1 MAYCVNTLPCTWHNV
16 VKPMRTPGGALDLH
30 FGRYVP
36 RRSEKYGAR
45 ERLERED
52 DGLWSGREREKV
64 GLWSGLQ
71 RVELVVSGAALSP
84 ERPRRQNPARRA
96 G

>member
-1 MAYCVNTLPCTWHNV
+1 MKCHGLDYICVGSGGGGGGG
-16 VKPMRTPGGALDLH
+16 GGALDLH

-45 ERLERED
+45 ERLEREND
-52 DGLWSGREREKV
+52 

-71 RVELVVSGAALSP
+71 CVELVVSGPGLL
-84 ERPRRQNPARRA
+84 
-96 G
+96 